1 MKKMINIRNSVIII
15 MAVTVIF
22 LVIGFIILSMELKK
36 QNDERQ
42 WPKQKRFLK
51 FWFSYDLVVSQAF
64 AFFVHDRDSLTVF

>member
-36 QNDERQ
+36 QNDEI
-42 WPKQKRFLK
+42 K
-51 FWFSYDLVVSQAF
+51 FKSIINCSKYLSNIKDIF
-64 AFFVHDRDSLTVF
+64 